1 MELSYRRLCPGDLP
15 AIVELHEKW
24 FPIEYPMVF
33 YNKATSVNSPYYSI
47 VCVDGRDGSICG
59 LIVGRVMRNETCDQE
74 DEDILAAAGSP
85 TAGTAPFL
93 MPPGK
98 LGFDIHKLL
107 TGYYEI
113 KGVHQDAYSCVKYT
127 APEASP
133 FCFGTFKEFLTNL
146 KRIFFW

>member
-1 MELSYRRLCPGDLP
+1 MTHSG
-15 AIVELHEKW
+15 I
-24 FPIEYPMVF
+24 
-33 YNKATSVNSPYYSI
+33 ATSLVERLISTVSI
-47 VCVDGRDGSICG
+47 LQSFEVVF
-59 LIVGRVMRNETCDQE
+59 LHVLHTNT
-74 DEDILAAAGSP
+74 AALG
-85 TAGTAPFL
+85 FYR
-93 MPPGK
+93 K

>member
-1 MELSYRRLCPGDLP
+1 
-15 AIVELHEKW
+15 
-24 FPIEYPMVF
+24 
-33 YNKATSVNSPYYSI
+33 
-47 VCVDGRDGSICG
+47 
-59 LIVGRVMRNETCDQE
+59 MRNETCDQE

-93 MPPGK
+93 MPPGYADQKLLYIMTLGVVGRYRHSGIATSLVERLISTVSILQSFEVVFLHVLHTNTAALGFYRK